1 MDLRIF
7 FFCFF
12 FLKEEKE
19 NFFPRKNYSQ
29 TSNGNRPARARNLAL
44 SKRYCPAPRSRNTRE
59 EDIFIRIK
67 ILKERL
73 RDCIYKK
80 ELKFRILVFDD

>member
-7 FFCFF
+7 FFCFWR
-12 FLKEEKE
+12 EEKGE
-19 NFFPRKNYSQ
+19 NSFPRKNNSQ